1 MKKNFENSPKIITPP
16 LGHCV
21 VWMLYILCFRLEFVM
36 VLWEQFL
43 ASKMPEEQCFQR
55 PTNRAH
61 HFKYKEVLPYLS
73 GNSQS
78 FKIELNENK
87 QMSFVDLSFNRF
99 I

>member
-1 MKKNFENSPKIITPP
+1 
-16 LGHCV
+16 
-21 VWMLYILCFRLEFVM
+21 MLYILCFRLEFVM

-43 ASKMPEEQCFQR
+43 APKCLKNNVFKDL
-55 PTNRAH
+55 TNRAH

-99 I
+99 IQGIALPIVINIEH